1 MIKKRLILL
10 GLLVILVSSFT
21 IAEDEDYHQLF
32 SDYVVDGET
41 FTADGIEYFVGVN
54 ENNAF
59 LEFNDKR
66 ILLNNGECKDDNDIR
81 YCIGAINESYHNSTL
96 DQYIYQ
102 AEVEVKV
109 PITVLEIERTFSN
122 ENPLK
127 GESTKVTTKIS
138 NIGSIKAE
146 NITFNDGF
154 DNFII
159 SAIDTCTIEGNN
171 VTWTGDI
178 SGGNFIIC
186 RYTLRS
192 FEAVDYESVAEAEYF
207 NGYEMT
213 TATDEFDLE
222 VSNLSLD
229 IKTKV
234 SPEYIEVGDIFNFSI
249 NLNNTDSENN
259 VIITLIEITPP
270 EYAKLDKKYGGIAY
284 TSGIFRWTGGSISPE
299 NGKNFLITFTAE
311 KQGDFTFDTNI
322 QYSFNRLRENLELS
336 IPLKV
341 EGYNLKLSHNLKE
354 LYESEEEVHVLI
366 DVKNPSLKYDFE
378 DVDFDIESNFQKIN
392 GKVSLGR
399 IGRGSTKSAVNEVIY
414 MPLVEDKEDYY
425 INATMTFRPST
436 STVSETI
443 NELIKIS
450 AAPEGWTGEEEESE
464 AETNDSEISE
474 EAQSLAER
482 VKKSLEE
489 RLFNKTT
496 EALINKTNERVEE
509 ITDAIKEKSFIS
521 EILNNPLLLI
531 SNIFVIILIIAVI
544 IYLLKSRREKAEII
558 DD

>member
-1 MIKKRLILL
+1 MIKKRLIFL
-10 GLLVILVSSFT
+10 GLFVILISSFT
-21 IAEDEDYHQLF
+21 IAEDEDYHEIF

-41 FTADGIEYFVGVN
+41 FTADGVEYFLGVN

-66 ILLNNGECKDDNDIR
+66 ILLDNGECKDDNDIR
-81 YCIGAINESYHNSTL
+81 YCIGAINESYHNATL

-109 PITVLEIERTFSN
+109 PITELEIERTFSN

-192 FEAVDYESVAEAEYF
+192 FNAVDYESIAEASYF

-213 TATDEFDLE
+213 TVTDEFDLE

-229 IKTKV
+229 IKTEV
-234 SPEYIEVGDIFNFSI
+234 SPEYIEVGDIFNFTI

-259 VIITLIEITPP
+259 VIITLFEITPP
-270 EYAKLDKKYGGIAY
+270 EYVKLDKKYGGIAY
-284 TSGIFRWTGGSISPE
+284 TSGLFRWTGGSLPPE
-299 NGKNFLITFTAE
+299 DGKNFLITFTAE

-322 QYSFNRLRENLELS
+322 QYSFNRIRENLELS
-336 IPLKV
+336 IPFKV

-354 LYESEEEVHVLI
+354 LYESEEEVQVLI

-378 DVDFDIESNFQKIN
+378 EVEIDISSYFQNIN
-392 GKVSLGR
+392 GKVALGR

-414 MPLVEDKEDYY
+414 MPLVGDKKDYY

-443 NELIKIS
+443 NEVIKIS
-450 AAPEGWTGEEEESE
+450 AAPEGWTGEEESE
-464 AETNDSEISE
+464 AEINDSEISE

-496 EALINKTNERVEE
+496 EAVINQTNERVEE
-509 ITDAIKEKSFIS
+509 ITDTIKEKSFIS

-544 IYLLKSRREKAEII
+544 IYLLRSRREKAEII
-558 DD
+558 ED